1 MEKQNSKSWFQ
12 REAWFKERLIL
23 KIKKFRNF
31 ENDYHKSVVATV
43 GNCKL
48 DFGHKCGDF
57 RDFNIPI
64 VQVVYSHGL

>member
-48 DFGHKCGDF
+48 RSLVWGHE
-57 RDFNIPI
+57 RQRAAISENA
-64 VQVVYSHGL
+64 VLRL